1 MLFLVFIFAGSL
13 NDRGCHKGK
22 EINILLVYTGEIFT
36 MMVGMTWSPLVML
49 INAPH
54 VTEWQNSL

>member
-36 MMVGMTWSPLVML
+36 MMVGMTWSPLVV
-49 INAPH
+49 H